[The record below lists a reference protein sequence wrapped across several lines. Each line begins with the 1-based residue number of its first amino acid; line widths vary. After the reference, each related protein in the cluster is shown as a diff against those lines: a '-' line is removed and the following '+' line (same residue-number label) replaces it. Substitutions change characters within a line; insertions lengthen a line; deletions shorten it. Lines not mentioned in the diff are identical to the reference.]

1 MHFMNALEY
10 LKIIHALCMLEGNLW
25 SITRASSKS
34 GVACLIGRETED
46 SVVMVLTS
54 SSWGQNLRC
63 GSQTPD
69 PNPGLD
75 VQPLTSHLNAH

>member
-1 MHFMNALEY
+1 MLLEY
-10 LKIIHALCMLEGNLW
+10 LKITYALCMLEGNLW

-34 GVACLIGRETED
+34 VVACLIGRETGD

-54 SSWGQNLRC
+54 SSWGQNIRC

-69 PNPGLD
+69 PKPTGSSGLD
-75 VQPLTSHLNAH
+75 MQPD